1 MKPNT
6 LFWGIV
12 LILLGGLLLLGN
24 LGILS
29 VDVWSV
35 LWPALVILL
44 GVWMLLGVFLRR
56 SPTTEHA
63 SVPLEGARRA
73 RLRLNHGAG
82 RLQVQAGAGPGSLA
96 EGDFGGGL
104 ELRKR
109 LDGDTL
115 EATLGL
121 PPQVWSPF
129 GWGPGS
135 SLDWSVRLGRDLPMR
150 LELDTGANEASV
162 DLSELLV
169 EELRLNS
176 GASSTTLTLPAS
188 AGQTRAKISV
198 GAASVRI
205 NIPQGVAAR
214 IHTTSG
220 VASIS
225 VDRERFPRSAGVY
238 QSPDYDAAANKV
250 DLDIEAGVGS
260 IDVR

>member
-1 MKPNT
+1 MRPNT

-12 LILLGGLLLLGN
+12 LILVGGLLVLSN
-24 LGILS
+24 LGILG
-29 VDVWSV
+29 VDMWNV

-44 GVWMLLGVFLRR
+44 GVWMLLGVFMRR
-56 SPTTEHA
+56 SPAMEHA

-82 RLQVQAGAGPGSLA
+82 RLQVQAGAGPGNLA
-96 EGDFGGGL
+96 EGEFGGGL

-115 EATLGL
+115 EATLSV
-121 PPQVWSPF
+121 PSQVWFPF
-129 GWGPGS
+129 GWGPGRT
-135 SLDWSVRLGRDLPMR
+135 LDWSVRLGRDVPMR
-150 LELDTGANEASV
+150 LELDTGANEAHV

-169 EELRLNS
+169 EDLRLNS
-176 GASSTTLTLPAS
+176 GASSTTLTLPAN
-188 AGQTRAKISV
+188 AGQTHAKISV
-198 GAASVRI
+198 GAASVRV

-220 VASIS
+220 VASIT

-238 QSPDYDAAANKV
+238 QSPDYETAANKV
-250 DLDIEAGVGS
+250 DLNIEAGVGS